1 MLLNPFGSR
10 DAPAKHV
17 ILRHGELSTAPEK
30 ARQIRSDSLQRS
42 SEDCFH
48 QAYRRSERG
57 GGLNSESGF
66 LSALRT
72 SLRFIPFELMLL
84 TTVGSLAEAS
94 LLSKKK
100 HSKHISE
107 PCCCPGWHI
116 PSSWWT
122 WALWVLFFRFTP
134 THTHLPRC
142 CEYSPAHKIC
152 INPPLEVVPNRL
164 TIDYCLSK
172 GHLVQSSEIAA
183 RLEVNLTS
191 HCFWLQNF
199 YLSLFFSVQV
209 WFSAVFRFVS
219 WCDVCVN
226 CISSLTRLPAA
237 VQFRINPTTDNS
249 VFCLFVWFFL
259 CASFR

>member
-94 LLSKKK
+94 LLSKKNIQ
-100 HSKHISE
+100 STSVS
-107 PCCCPGWHI
+107 CAV
-116 PSSWWT
+116 
-122 WALWVLFFRFTP
+122 ALGDTFLHHGERGHCGFYFLDSLPR
-134 THTHLPRC
+134 THTFH
-142 CEYSPAHKIC
+142 A
-152 INPPLEVVPNRL
+152 VVNTHQHTKYVLILRW
-164 TIDYCLSK
+164 K
-172 GHLVQSSEIAA
+172 
-183 RLEVNLTS
+183 
-191 HCFWLQNF
+191 
-199 YLSLFFSVQV
+199 
-209 WFSAVFRFVS
+209 
-219 WCDVCVN
+219 
-226 CISSLTRLPAA
+226 
-237 VQFRINPTTDNS
+237 
-249 VFCLFVWFFL
+249 
-259 CASFR
+259 